1 MIKKIAHALTRK
13 PKLVALIAVLLLI
26 PSALGYIGTRVNYDI
41 LSYLPEDLDS
51 VQGERLLEEPF
62 HMAATSM
69 LIVEG
74 MPAAYTND
82 LINEIKEVP
91 GVSSAIWLSNAV
103 GIQIPTD
110 FIPAALRDMF
120 FAGDSTMMI
129 IQYEKSGAVD
139 KCLELLDTDYIDL
152 LYLHQPAG
160 NFMGGYRLLEKA
172 YREGKIKAI
181 GISNF
186 HDEKLEKLLA
196 ECEIKPHVIQM
207 ESHPYYTDKKTMDRL
222 SEYGTRLMAW
232 YPLGHGDR
240 ALLDEPVFTRLA
252 EKYGKSSAQIIL
264 RWHVQRG
271 TAVIPGSTNPDHI
284 RDNADIFDFE
294 LTDEEM
300 AEIEKLNKNVRYYEA
315 TPEKE
320 ESYASMVID
329 LDSQE

>member
-129 IQYEKSGAVD
+129 IQYEKSGAAEETMQAIDDVRSLCNEKCFLAGFSVVIKDTKDLVD
-139 KCLELLDTDYIDL
+139 QELPIYVGLAVLLSLVAMSLTMESMVLPFVFLLSIGMAIVYNFGIRIRNISDAPRHIDAKNICRISTKGNRTFQFMP
-152 LYLHQPAG
+152 YLRVC
-160 NFMGGYRLLEKA
+160 FSLSRLQFFLGRSFAVCHKNNGTA
-172 YREGKIKAI
+172 WTATNAVPL
-181 GISNF
+181 SNF
-186 HDEKLEKLLA
+186 QTPVSTLVEYNLY
-196 ECEIKPHVIQM
+196 
-207 ESHPYYTDKKTMDRL
+207 HPRHL
-222 SEYGTRLMAW
+222 
-232 YPLGHGDR
+232 
-240 ALLDEPVFTRLA
+240 VFQL
-252 EKYGKSSAQIIL
+252 IV
-264 RWHVQRG
+264 H
-271 TAVIPGSTNPDHI
+271 
-284 RDNADIFDFE
+284 
-294 LTDEEM
+294 
-300 AEIEKLNKNVRYYEA
+300 
-315 TPEKE
+315 
-320 ESYASMVID
+320 
-329 LDSQE
+329 

>member
-129 IQYEKSGAVD
+129 IQYEKSGAAEETMQAIDDVRSLCNEKCFLAGFSVVIKDTKDLVD
-139 KCLELLDTDYIDL
+139 QELPIYVGLAVLLSLVAMSLTMESMVLPFVLLLSIGMAIVYNFGTNIFLGEISYITQAIAAVLQLGVTMDYSIFLWGSYKEQREYETIEDDIAALEAELEANQTEQANSASDYVAL
-152 LYLHQPAG
+152 QKLQAEQAALEARLEEKMERWVYL
-160 NFMGGYRLLEKA
+160 N
-172 YREGKIKAI
+172 
-181 GISNF
+181 
-186 HDEKLEKLLA
+186 DLA
-196 ECEIKPHVIQM
+196 ERI
-207 ESHPYYTDKKTMDRL
+207 
-222 SEYGTRLMAW
+222 
-232 YPLGHGDR
+232 
-240 ALLDEPVFTRLA
+240 A
-252 EKYGKSSAQIIL
+252 EQ
-264 RWHVQRG
+264 
-271 TAVIPGSTNPDHI
+271 
-284 RDNADIFDFE
+284 
-294 LTDEEM
+294 
-300 AEIEKLNKNVRYYEA
+300 NKR
-315 TPEKE
+315 
-320 ESYASMVID
+320 
-329 LDSQE
+329 

>member
-129 IQYEKSGAVD
+129 IQYEKSGAAEETMQAIDDVWSLCNEKCFLAGFSVVIKDTKDLVD
-139 KCLELLDTDYIDL
+139 QELPIYVGLAVL
-152 LYLHQPAG
+152 LSLVA
-160 NFMGGYRLLEKA
+160 MSLT
-172 YREGKIKAI
+172 
-181 GISNF
+181 
-186 HDEKLEKLLA
+186 
-196 ECEIKPHVIQM
+196 M
-207 ESHPYYTDKKTMDRL
+207 ESMVLPFVLLL
-222 SEYGTRLMAW
+222 SIGMAI
-232 YPLGHGDR
+232 
-240 ALLDEPVFTRLA
+240 V
-252 EKYGKSSAQIIL
+252 
-264 RWHVQRG
+264 
-271 TAVIPGSTNPDHI
+271 
-284 RDNADIFDFE
+284 
-294 LTDEEM
+294 
-300 AEIEKLNKNVRYYEA
+300 
-315 TPEKE
+315 
-320 ESYASMVID
+320 
-329 LDSQE
+329 

>member
-110 FIPAALRDMF
+110 FIPAALRDKQRRKYYEGYTGQLW
-120 FAGDSTMMI
+120 GDPQNHDLNI
-129 IQYEKSGAVD
+129 
-139 KCLELLDTDYIDL
+139 DT
-152 LYLHQPAG
+152 
-160 NFMGGYRLLEKA
+160 
-172 YREGKIKAI
+172 
-181 GISNF
+181 S
-186 HDEKLEKLLA
+186 
-196 ECEIKPHVIQM
+196 
-207 ESHPYYTDKKTMDRL
+207 
-222 SEYGTRLMAW
+222 
-232 YPLGHGDR
+232 
-240 ALLDEPVFTRLA
+240 
-252 EKYGKSSAQIIL
+252 
-264 RWHVQRG
+264 
-271 TAVIPGSTNPDHI
+271 VIPIHH
-284 RDNADIFDFE
+284 AVE
-294 LTDEEM
+294 L
-300 AEIEKLNKNVRYYEA
+300 IVSRF
-315 TPEKE
+315 
-320 ESYASMVID
+320 
-329 LDSQE
+329 